1 MDPYLDL
8 AIGKTIKE
16 LRVSLGISQKELAKD
31 ICTQSLVSH
40 IESGTNIP
48 NSVLLKLIAEKLGI
62 TLDGL
67 LLMSEYPTFD
77 QFKKVESKV
86 MRFIEANDYKN
97 ALRIIE
103 FEKSTPTYKNGGK
116 VKQFFLWAEGVCH
129 YYLTNDFTHAM
140 SLLEQALNS
149 TNNLIFSYQDAQILN
164 SQGILYAEES
174 MLEESTKMFK
184 SILAIKDKVPSHILS
199 ISPLLPKVYYNLA
212 KVITMQ
218 GKYEESIKYCQEG
231 ISYSENM
238 ESISVLGEL
247 YFQIGLNYE
256 KMQNY
261 EQALLWLK
269 KSQEIYKVK
278 VRNPKW
284 LTIITDKIDE
294 VQAHLN

>member
-16 LRVSLGISQKELAKD
+16 LRGSLGISQKELAKD
-31 ICTQSLVSH
+31 ICTQSLISH
-40 IESGTNIP
+40 IESGSNIP

-67 LLMSEYPTFD
+67 LLMSENPTFD

-103 FEKSTPTYKNGGK
+103 FEKSTPTYENGGK

-129 YYLTNDFTHAM
+129 YYLTNDFTLAM
-140 SLLEQALNS
+140 RLLEQALNS

-174 MLEESTKMFK
+174 MLEESTKTFK

-256 KMQNY
+256 KMQDY
-261 EQALLWLK
+261 KQALLWLK

-294 VQAHLN
+294 VQFHLK